1 MKRLLVAVSVLAMAS
16 GVAACGGDDDDD
28 STSDSD
34 TPVSSGEGGDID
46 AGDGGP
52 TRVVPTPGMAN
63 VNPVAFDPAEA
74 EATDDGV
81 LIRFYSGV
89 EPCYILDHVEVT
101 DDETSVTVGL
111 FVGADP
117 DQPDA
122 VCIEIAKLYE
132 VDVAL
137 DEPLGDR
144 ELISATEG
152 RGDAYSVNE

>member
-1 MKRLLVAVSVLAMAS
+1 MKRLLVAVSALSLVAGL
-16 GVAACGGDDDDD
+16 AACGGDDDDAGAD
-28 STSDSD
+28 TGTDPD
-34 TPVSSGEGGDID
+34 TPVSSDGGDID
-46 AGDGGP
+46 VGSGKP
-52 TRVVPTPGMAN
+52 TRVVPRPGMVN

-74 EATDDGV
+74 EASDDGV

-89 EPCYILDHVEVT
+89 EPCYILDHVEVA

-122 VCIEIAKLYE
+122 VCIEIAQLYE

-144 ELISATEG
+144 ELISATAG
-152 RGDAYSVNE
+152 RS